1 MYLSRAMTRFRLAS
15 CESRDNL
22 HEPPVKHQSC
32 LCNAVILAAVFHI
45 FISKWLGSKSSHEHF
60 MFVSVKAAAHAD
72 EFIHEDLSKQVYRI
86 EFVAEANQNN
96 TASAAWPEL

>member
-1 MYLSRAMTRFRLAS
+1 
-15 CESRDNL
+15 
-22 HEPPVKHQSC
+22 
-32 LCNAVILAAVFHI
+32 
-45 FISKWLGSKSSHEHF
+45 